1 MPLKVIEFKK
11 NRLFLLDER
20 YIPEKKQYFIAKNVE
35 DVAFAIKNMVVRG
48 APLIGVTAAYG
59 MALGYKNLR
68 KSAKLLLNSR
78 PTAVNLRW
86 AVERILNLKEKN
98 FKAILNEAKKIHRE
112 DKELC
117 EKIAKNGAKLI
128 PKGAKIITHCNTGML
143 ATGGIGTALGIILYA
158 RKKVKLVYVKETRPR
173 LQGAKLTAWELK
185 ENKIP
190 FKIITDSMAAYLM
203 KKEKIDAVILGA
215 DRISANGD
223 FANKIGTYALAI
235 EAKFHKVPFYV
246 AAPYSTIDFKTKKG
260 DDIKIEEREKSEVLL
275 INGKPIAPK
284 GADAINPAF
293 DVTPNSLVTALITEK
308 GIVKKPNRKK
318 LKKLYRGITQ

>member
-1 MPLKVIEFKK
+1 VLKVIEFKK
-11 NRLFLLDER
+11 NKLFLLDER
-20 YIPEKKQYFIAKNVE
+20 YIPEKKQYFVAKNVR

-59 MALGYKNLR
+59 MALGYKNLH

-112 DKELC
+112 DKKLC

-128 PKGAKIITHCNTGML
+128 PEGAKIITHCNTGML
-143 ATGGIGTALGIILYA
+143 ATAGIGTALGIILYA
-158 RKKVKLVYVKETRPR
+158 RKKIKLVYVKETRPR
-173 LQGAKLTAWELK
+173 LQGSKLTAWELK

-190 FKIITDSMAAYLM
+190 YKIITDSTAAYLM
-203 KKEKIDAVILGA
+203 KKEKIDACFVGA

-235 EAKFHKVPFYV
+235 EAKFHRVPFYV

-260 DDIKIEEREKSEVLL
+260 NDIKIEEREKSEVLY
-275 INGKPIAPK
+275 INGKSIAPK

-293 DVTPNSLVTALITEK
+293 DVTPNFLVTALITEK
-308 GIVKKPNRKK
+308 GILKHPDAKK
-318 LKKLYRGITQ
+318 LKKLYQGAT

>member
-1 MPLKVIEFKK
+1 MLKVIEFKK
-11 NRLFLLDER
+11 NKLFLLDER
-20 YIPEKKQYFIAKNVE
+20 YIPEKKQYFVAKNVR

-59 MALGYKNLR
+59 MALGYKNLQR
-68 KSAKLLLNSR
+68 SAKLLLNSR

-112 DKELC
+112 DKKLC

-128 PKGAKIITHCNTGML
+128 PEGAKIITHCNTGML
-143 ATGGIGTALGIILYA
+143 ATAGIGTALGIILYA
-158 RKKVKLVYVKETRPR
+158 RKKINLVYVKETRPR
-173 LQGAKLTAWELK
+173 LQGSKLTAWELK

-190 FKIITDSMAAYLM
+190 YKIITDSTAAYLM
-203 KKEKIDAVILGA
+203 KKEKIDACFVGA

-235 EAKFHKVPFYV
+235 EAKFHRVPFYV

-260 DDIKIEEREKSEVLL
+260 NDIKIEEREKSEVLY
-275 INGKPIAPK
+275 INGKSIAPK
-284 GADAINPAF
+284 GADAINSAF
-293 DVTPNSLVTALITEK
+293 DVTPNFLVTALITEK
-308 GIVKKPNRKK
+308 GILKHPDAKK
-318 LKKLYRGITQ
+318 LKKLYQGAT

>member
-1 MPLKVIEFKK
+1 VLKVIEFKK
-11 NRLFLLDER
+11 NKLFLLDER
-20 YIPEKKQYFIAKNVE
+20 YIPEKKQYFVAKNVR

-59 MALGYKNLR
+59 MALGYKNLH

-112 DKELC
+112 DKKLC

-128 PKGAKIITHCNTGML
+128 PEGAKIITHCNTGML
-143 ATGGIGTALGIILYA
+143 ATAGIGTALGIILYA
-158 RKKVKLVYVKETRPR
+158 RKKINLVYVKETRPR
-173 LQGAKLTAWELK
+173 LQGSKLTAWELK

-190 FKIITDSMAAYLM
+190 YKIITDSTAAYLM
-203 KKEKIDAVILGA
+203 KKEKIDACFVGA

-235 EAKFHKVPFYV
+235 EAKFHRVPFYV

-260 DDIKIEEREKSEVLL
+260 NDIKIEEREKSEVLY
-275 INGKPIAPK
+275 INGKSIAPK

-293 DVTPNSLVTALITEK
+293 DVTPNFLVTALITEK
-308 GIVKKPNRKK
+308 GILKHPDAKK
-318 LKKLYRGITQ
+318 LKKLYQGAT